1 MIEVLFKRN
10 TEAENSTMQRYNAIF
25 ESMYLFLL
33 SPVFGNFISLTQ
45 FTSNQMVAH
54 NAFLEIAASQG
65 VISLFIFI
73 AAFVY
78 PFINVKNSDH
88 KNRLLFGSII
98 AGSILFH
105 FTLTSIPFKEQY
117 LILVLS
123 MAYVSTSFVEF
134 DVSAEIVKLKL
145 IKRIHYIKDSD
156 YFEESNLLANILFS
170 KKQLF
175 FLSSKFTDID
185 GLLSSFLDRGINAKV
200 LSLEENELENINEH
214 DLYIIDAF
222 DAKKDEHLKLLFRI
236 QQKTNYKLIV
246 INDEPIYQN
255 GVFNR
260 ASYAPLVTRKSF
272 MQTDKNSISQK
283 KTKTNK
289 VTKPIKLKISKKYS
303 LLINSSFSFLFT
315 FLSIFSVYFAN
326 IESNLGSKIILI
338 ILSVAFY
345 FQMNSIIFS
354 KEQLGYSWQKK
365 MISYT
370 LTTLVPISLLIIAS
384 FITAINIKLTAS
396 IIIYMS
402 FVAVS
407 SFVPIFIKN
416 KDS

>member
-1 MIEVLFKRN
+1 M
-10 TEAENSTMQRYNAIF
+10 
-25 ESMYLFLL
+25 
-33 SPVFGNFISLTQ
+33 
-45 FTSNQMVAH
+45 
-54 NAFLEIAASQG
+54 
-65 VISLFIFI
+65 
-73 AAFVY
+73 
-78 PFINVKNSDH
+78 
-88 KNRLLFGSII
+88 
-98 AGSILFH
+98 
-105 FTLTSIPFKEQY
+105 
-117 LILVLS
+117 
-123 MAYVSTSFVEF
+123 
-134 DVSAEIVKLKL
+134 
-145 IKRIHYIKDSD
+145 
-156 YFEESNLLANILFS
+156 
-170 KKQLF
+170 
-175 FLSSKFTDID
+175 
-185 GLLSSFLDRGINAKV
+185 SSFLDRGINAKV

-222 DAKKDEHLKLLFRI
+222 DANKDEHLKLLFRI

-272 MQTDKNSISQK
+272 MQTDKNGISQK

-370 LTTLVPISLLIIAS
+370 LTTLVPISLFIIAS

-396 IIIYMS
+396 IMIYMS